1 MEEGINM
8 DNLNLDQRVEKSSGG
23 GQAAMA
29 DFQLVSPAELARML
43 GVPPVTIYSWKR
55 RGKIPYIQLERC
67 IRFDLSEIKDWLEKR
82 KHGLGECES
91 QSLH

>member
-1 MEEGINM
+1 MDM
-8 DNLNLDQRVEKSSGG
+8 DNLSDQRVEKSSGG

>member
-1 MEEGINM
+1 M

-23 GQAAMA
+23 GRGPLA
-29 DFQLVSPAELARML
+29 DFQLVSAAELARKL

-91 QSLH
+91 PSLH